1 MVKVSKLSLFPC
13 LLKYESE
20 ETTLEEIIILIRRRR
35 WVHEI
40 TAYRTAL
47 SEGRTDEA
55 VRLKRLLPGFTPS
68 GVFRGGHRD
77 DQVVCY
83 SQLVGLDFDH
93 VKDLAAL
100 ILLFRMMP
108 TTAALFVSPGGR
120 GVKVFVYVDSPVEHH
135 RRAFEVV
142 ALHYEEV
149 AGMASDRKCRNVG
162 RCCFVS
168 DDPEAYYN
176 PEAEVFHVAVTMPA
190 DASSGNG
197 RQDVDAFL
205 DWWLSRSPMIEG
217 SRNQNVYNLGCEAN
231 RRGFSEAETARSC
244 VSRMQTTSFS
254 APEIEQALRSA
265 YQSHAAESGTKKG
278 VNGHFADKT
287 APGTNGF
294 SDTPETDSE
303 GEGEELRKQTPYL
316 SDDLFA
322 KLPPVIREAVRYY
335 TDPRER
341 DMGTLAACTV
351 LSACVPGVYGYYR
364 RKYVSPHIFTIEV
377 APAANGKGC
386 IDEMRH
392 LTDHYATLIKTES
405 EREEQEYLQA
415 LEDWEV
421 KKAEKRGKREAIQ
434 VKDAPKPVHVRYL
447 VVSSQLTKAK
457 LLVHLRDNGEE
468 GLLIADSEIDTLVT
482 ATKQDYGQF
491 DDILRKAFHHEPVS
505 SSRKTDN
512 EMILIEHPHVALLLA
527 GTPGQ
532 FSRLIPDVEN
542 GLMSRLLL
550 YTCRSCAT
558 WQDVSPE
565 GGGGDFTKHIA
576 SLSEQVMEM
585 ALRLRKQKLQVGLTR
600 SQWRLLNTRFAALL
614 RESDLFGGE
623 EFLSVVKRYGVITF
637 RLCLLFTALEAA
649 AEGDYIPGLRVC
661 SDSHFEAALSITTT
675 CLEHSRLLM
684 TQLRHPQ
691 DQPELTVPLKFR
703 HIYDALPTQFTLQE
717 VYCLAALEGI
727 NERSVRRFLLRATPL
742 FISKLDRGLYR
753 KNTPAEI

>member
-1 MVKVSKLSLFPC
+1 MAKVSKLSLFPC

-55 VRLKRLLPGFTPS
+55 ARLKRLLPGFTPS

-77 DQVVCY
+77 DQVICY

-93 VKDLAAL
+93 VKDLPAL

-108 TTAALFVSPGGR
+108 TTAALFVSPGGG

-149 AGMASDRKCRNVG
+149 AGMVSDRKCRNVG

-205 DWWLSRSPMIEG
+205 DWWLSRNPMIEG

-244 VSRMQTTSFS
+244 VFRMQSASFS

-265 YQSHAAESGTKKG
+265 YQSHAAESGTKSFAKG
-278 VNGHFADKT
+278 HERTKRTSAIF
-287 APGTNGF
+287 PGEE
-294 SDTPETDSE
+294 PEKE
-303 GEGEELRKQTPYL
+303 EPEEEGEELRKQTPYL
-316 SDDLFA
+316 PEEALEA
-322 KLPPVIREAVRYY
+322 LPGVIREAIGRY
-335 TDPRER
+335 TDRRER
-341 DMGTLAACTV
+341 DMAALAVCTV
-351 LSACVPGVYGYYR
+351 LSACVPGVFGYYR
-364 RKYVSPHIFTIEV
+364 RRRVTPHIYTIEV

-392 LTDHYATLIKTES
+392 LVDHYATLIKSES
-405 EREEQEYLQA
+405 EREEKAHLQA
-415 LEDWEV
+415 LEEWEQ
-421 KKAEKRGKREAIQ
+421 KKQDAHRRHETVDLSEEPRPARTRHLIVPSQ
-434 VKDAPKPVHVRYL
+434 V
-447 VVSSQLTKAK
+447 TKAK
-457 LLVHLRDNGEE
+457 LLVHLRDNGEV
-468 GLLIADSEIDTLVT
+468 GLLIVDSEIDTLLS
-482 ATKQDYGQF
+482 ATKLDYGQF
-491 DDILRKAFHHEPVS
+491 DDLLRKSFHHEPVA
-505 SSRKTDN
+505 SSRKGDN
-512 EMILIEHPHVALLLA
+512 EMINIENPQVALLLG

-532 FSRLIPDVEN
+532 FTRLITDAEN

-550 YTCRSCAT
+550 YTCRSAAV
-558 WQDVSPE
+558 WQDVSPGMAGRDYE
-565 GGGGDFTKHIA
+565 KHLA
-576 SLSEQVMEM
+576 DLSSRVMDM
-585 ALRLRKQKLQVGLTR
+585 ALRLRGKSLQVGPSK
-600 SQWRLLNTRFAALL
+600 SQWNLLNNRFSALL

-623 EFLSVVKRYGVITF
+623 EFLSVVKRYGLITF
-637 RLCLLFTALEAA
+637 RLCMLFTALEVA
-649 AEGDYIPGLRVC
+649 AEGDDIPGLRTC
-661 SDSHFEAALSITTT
+661 SDSHFEAAFSIIRT

-684 TQLRHPQ
+684 TQLRRAE
-691 DQPELTVPLKFR
+691 DQPELTTPLKFR
-703 HIYDALPTQFTLQE
+703 SIFDVLPEQFTLPE
-717 VYCLAALEGI
+717 VYRLADGSGLTERHLRQLVKCLI
-727 NERSVRRFLLRATPL
+727 PL
-742 FISKLDRGLYR
+742 YISRVTHGVYR
-753 KNTPAEI
+753 KDTPGVV